1 MHRVCRLT
9 GGVACLVLLLWG
21 GLSWGEPPNPTPSDN
36 LGNTAGGSH
45 ALSDNTTGYDNTA
58 FGIGALLNNM
68 DGSVNTA
75 SGAYALL
82 RNTTGDLNTASGA
95 YALRNN
101 MTGDSNIKDA
111 ETAHTIQAR
120 VVLTF

>member
-21 GLSWGEPPNPTPSDN
+21 GLSWGEPSNPTPSDN
-36 LGNTAGGSH
+36 LGNTAGGSNV
-45 ALSDNTTGYDNTA
+45 LLDNTGYDNTA
-58 FGIGALLNNM
+58 FGIGALLSNTT
-68 DGSVNTA
+68 GSVNTA

-82 RNTTGDLNTASGA
+82 RNTTGGLNTASGA

-101 MTGDSNIKDA
+101 I
-111 ETAHTIQAR
+111 
-120 VVLTF
+120 